1 MNAEQFFR
9 LTEKMRA
16 KQQEY
21 FRTRSQRALHESKDL
36 ERRVDEEIERVNKVL
51 QERYAPKLPFEDYP

>member
-21 FRTRSQRALHESKDL
+21 FRTRAQKALRESKDL
-36 ERRVDEEIERVNKVL
+36 EKRVDEEIERVNKVL
-51 QERYAPKLPFEDYP
+51 RERYAPKLPFEEYP

>member
-21 FRTRSQRALHESKDL
+21 FRTHAQKALRESKDL
-36 ERRVDEEIERVNKVL
+36 EKRVDEEIERVNKVL
-51 QERYAPKLPFEDYP
+51 RERYAPKLPFEEYP

>member
-21 FRTRSQRALHESKDL
+21 SSTRAQKALRESKDL
-36 ERRVDEEIERVNKVL
+36 EKRVDEEIERVNKVL
-51 QERYAPKLPFEDYP
+51 RERYAPKLPFEEYP